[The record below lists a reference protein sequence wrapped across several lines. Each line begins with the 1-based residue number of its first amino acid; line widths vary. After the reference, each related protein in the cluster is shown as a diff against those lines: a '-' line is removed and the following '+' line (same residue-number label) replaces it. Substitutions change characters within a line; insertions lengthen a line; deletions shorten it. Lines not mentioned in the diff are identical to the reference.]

1 MKFPPAD
8 SGWFL
13 VGEEEVIGAIRAWAF
28 RMGTDMGIAFLS
40 VYITKKSPPP
50 FIHVENVIGLH
61 IRDIDECIN
70 AVKDSI
76 ELSLDLLNEEILRRH
91 DRQNMLLT

>member
-1 MKFPPAD
+1 MDHEIPPAD

-28 RMGTDMGIAFLS
+28 RMGTDMGIAFCPCTLPKEPS
-40 VYITKKSPPP
+40 P

-91 DRQNMLLT
+91 DRQNMP